1 MADPDPA
8 TTDVPGAADSPETTD
23 RLVGRFY
30 DELRRIAAG
39 MGRELP
45 AGATLQPTALVHEAY
60 LRLARGKDPRWE
72 SRRHFFGAAARAMRE
87 VVIEQYRRRE
97 CVKRGGG
104 LSRVPLEDMEL
115 TIEPPSEDPP
125 SGDLLALDEAIARL
139 DRQDPRLG
147 EVVRLR
153 YFAGLTIE
161 ETAEVLGESTAKIK
175 RDWRFIRAWLASELD
190 AGPVEGDGR

>member
-1 MADPDPA
+1 MADPDPVPTEVPEA
-8 TTDVPGAADSPETTD
+8 TGSSGSTDA
-23 RLVGRFY
+23 LVRRFY
-30 DELRRIAAG
+30 DELRQIAAG

-104 LSRVPLEDMEL
+104 LS
-115 TIEPPSEDPP
+115 
-125 SGDLLALDEAIARL
+125 
-139 DRQDPRLG
+139 
-147 EVVRLR
+147 
-153 YFAGLTIE
+153 
-161 ETAEVLGESTAKIK
+161 
-175 RDWRFIRAWLASELD
+175 
-190 AGPVEGDGR
+190 